1 MAVACASGM
10 LLFGKL
16 VIGML
21 FGERY
26 LQAINILPAVCI
38 YVVALTFITVMMNYL
53 LAIDRVKVFGTVM
66 VVSLVTIIVFS
77 VWFHESVTQLMTMAG
92 CVLLI
97 AFLLNVLYLQ
107 YIRHR
112 VKTKNEESR
121 G

>member
-1 MAVACASGM
+1 
-10 LLFGKL
+10 
-16 VIGML
+16 
-21 FGERY
+21 
-26 LQAINILPAVCI
+26 
-38 YVVALTFITVMMNYL
+38 MNYL